1 MYESFYGFQEK
12 PFSIVP
18 DPDFL
23 FLSQKHRLA
32 LTMLEYGLLS
42 QTSFTVITGEIGSGK
57 TTLVRKLLQRINQ
70 DVTVGLIANT
80 QFDTF
85 EELFRWIL
93 FSFELEYRH
102 KEKVELYHTFTDFLI
117 KEYAENRR
125 VALIIDEAQHLG
137 PDMLEQLRMLSNV
150 NADKYQLLQLI
161 LVGQPDLRDLL
172 RRPELQQFAQR
183 IAVDYHLES
192 LDAEET
198 GDYIRHRLCVAGG
211 DPNLFASET
220 YELIWRCTR
229 GIPRLINV
237 LCETALVYGFAE
249 QEPHITKEM
258 IKEVIRDKKTGLSLI
273 DEKDEST
280 PPNGPE
286 PARAVVSQKFR

>member
-57 TTLVRKLLQRINQ
+57 TTLVRKLLQRIN
-70 DVTVGLIANT
+70 DDITVGLIANT

-93 FSFELEYRH
+93 FSFELDYRN

-117 KEYAENRR
+117 NEYAENRR

-137 PDMLEQLRMLSNV
+137 PEMLEQLRMLSNV

-161 LVGQPDLRDLL
+161 LVGQPDLRNLL

-211 DPNLFASET
+211 DPNLFSSDT
-220 YELIWRCTR
+220 YGLIWRCTR
-229 GIPRLINV
+229 GVPRLINV

-258 IKEVIRDKKTGLSLI
+258 IKEVIRDKQTGLSLI
-273 DEKDEST
+273 DEKDDNDV
-280 PPNGPE
+280 PNGHE